1 MKYGVGSRK
10 NFETS
15 LNIHIVLVGKY
26 RKVGRNFIK

>member
-15 LNIHIVLVGKY
+15 LNIHIVLVGKLWES
-26 RKVGRNFIK
+26 KKKF